1 MKPHAINCPVFHV
14 AAIGKEVVDYDEYLF
29 EFSRIPAEDPWKFA
43 GKVTLY
49 GKENEQ
55 P

>member
-14 AAIGKEVVDYDEYLF
+14 AAIGKEVVDYDEYRF
-29 EFSRIPAEDPWKFA
+29 GFSRKPAEDPWKLT
-43 GKVTLY
+43 GKITLY